1 MLQVVI
7 SSKDLQNQMQVYTRF
22 KQNIV
27 YPTII
32 AVYKYARISATIK
45 AMPNSNAQKLICSF
59 ESCWFTVWMSG

>member
-1 MLQVVI
+1 
-7 SSKDLQNQMQVYTRF
+7 MQVYTRF

-59 ESCWFTVWMSG
+59 ESCWFTVWMSGEV